1 MLKQKRES
9 FSAIV
14 CIFTLLAL
22 NSPHLTLTRAELSL
36 IDSQNTPTTD
46 LGQGNP

>member
-1 MLKQKRES
+1 
-9 FSAIV
+9 
-14 CIFTLLAL
+14 L